1 MSTTNKILIIDDEP
15 DVVDVLTERL
25 RLQGF
30 DVEYATDGK
39 TGFEKARDFLPDV
52 ILMDVIMPGWSGF
65 ETANQLK
72 SNPGTA
78 HMPIIFLTG
87 LGEDSLSRKHL
98 EKYRH
103 HVLLKPFRIEQLL
116 ALLENDFET

>member
-1 MSTTNKILIIDDEP
+1 MSMTNKILIIDDEQV
-15 DVVDVLTERL
+15 VVDVLTERL
-25 RLQGF
+25 RLHGF
-30 DVEYATDGK
+30 EVEYATDGK
-39 TGFEKARDFLPDV
+39 TGFEKACEFLPDI

-72 SNPGTA
+72 TNHVTA
-78 HMPIIFLTG
+78 DMPIIFLTG

-103 HVLLKPFRIEQLL
+103 HVLLKPFKIEELL
-116 ALLENDFET
+116 TVLANNFEM